1 MSIMAMSTVNTA
13 VGGALSSA
21 SMGGAGM
28 AAGGAA
34 AGGGFLATM
43 GALAGPLA
51 IGGAILGGIL
61 AFSSANKR
69 NKALRKS
76 LIAKYAAYDR
86 AIQDNRLAFYDQ
98 TNRNAKGVADE
109 LANTEMMLSGFG
121 SGISNN
127 EFIAQVE
134 SDKYADQI
142 QLRRQKERYE
152 QEAQIAKANARAEAQ
167 AGAVSPGLEAL
178 SGALGGAS
186 TGIQIGG
193 ALESLSTNLLNKNA
207 LNSITSQ
214 YKSEIASGM
223 VSDNTL
229 AMMSAVNAG
238 VQPRLLTGR
247 EASFYLAPFQ
257 AGLQTNTINRQIL
270 QNTLDLSSLQLGYT
284 RAMTT
289 KSRNYFGPMT
299 ERYGQSSLVP
309 KGNPL
314 VSMFGGR

>member
-1 MSIMAMSTVNTA
+1 MAMSTVNTA